1 MNNASIDMLMPK
13 ATDVKSQ
20 AVGVKSSDKTVK
32 GNDNTFNTE
41 LSKVKTQTKDTKI
54 AKSIVKDNTKDL
66 LVKKPLD
73 IKKLEDMQDEQAICN
88 TILTL
93 IQDVLQIPVEDIE
106 HILETMNIEPTDLLN
121 QDTFKEF
128 LTYAYP
134 VFNENELLF
143 NEHHLKD
150 ISKLFAKFEQIKELL
165 SDRESNIL
173 IEKLVIQDEVIQTT
187 VTKVDSEGQTT
198 ESSSEEQGALSAVGI
213 QDAVGNELS
222 NQQAVKTALTTT
234 TGETTLES
242 NLSEEGFLSSQQM
255 GLGLTTPIQAFN
267 TIVHTKSWGMQNETA
282 NNSMS
287 RLIQDQSLTNQLINK
302 IDMIN
307 LVNHKEITMEL
318 SPKELGNLSIKLA
331 ETNGVIV
338 ANIRVDNEKTKELL
352 LSEMAQLKQ
361 TLEAQGLSVSDV
373 QVDVRQNQH
382 QAEMEKQKQKS
393 AKRIQE
399 LIDNHFTET
408 EEASMQL
415 DENTGELIET
425 EVNYMV

>member
-13 ATDVKSQ
+13 AKDIKSE
-20 AVGVKSSDKTVK
+20 AIGVKSSDKTVRE
-32 GNDNTFNTE
+32 NENTFNNE
-41 LSKVKTQTKDTKI
+41 LSKVKTKSKDTKV
-54 AKSIVKDNTKDL
+54 AKSMIKDNTKDL
-66 LVKKPLD
+66 LVKKSVD

-93 IQDVLQIPVEDIE
+93 IQDVLQISVEDIE
-106 HILETMNIEPTDLLN
+106 QILGEMNIEPTDLLN

-134 VFNENELLF
+134 VLNENELLF
-143 NEHHLKD
+143 NEHNLKD
-150 ISKLFAKFEQIKELL
+150 ISKLFAKLEQINELL
-165 SDRESNIL
+165 SDGESNIL

-187 VTKVDSEGQTT
+187 VTKVESELQTT
-198 ESSSEEQGALSAVGI
+198 EPSTEEPMTLSPESIQAAVK
-213 QDAVGNELS
+213 NSLS
-222 NQQAVKTALTTT
+222 NQQSARTVPTD
-234 TGETTLES
+234 ETVLES
-242 NLSEEGFLSSQQM
+242 NLSEEGFLSTKQM

-267 TIVHTKSWGMQNETA
+267 SIIHSKSWGMQDGTT

-287 RLIQDQSLTNQLINK
+287 RFIQDNSLSSQIINK
-302 IDMIN
+302 IDATN
-307 LVNHKEITMEL
+307 LGNYKEITMEL

-373 QVDVRQNQH
+373 KVDVRQNPH
-382 QAEMEKQKQKS
+382 QSEMEKQKQKS

-399 LIDNHFTET
+399 LIDKHLTET
-408 EEASMQL
+408 EEISMQL
-415 DENTGELIET
+415 DESTGEVVET